1 MSSRRRRSL
10 TTIAVLAVL
19 AAGGITL
26 KKLHIVS
33 FSTSTPTTTTVPS
46 AEARYLAEEQRA
58 VAAAEA
64 QVNATLPRKEGSPA
78 PVLGSPAYRRA
89 IAPHEVVGFFPSYE
103 LPRLGALDLA
113 GLTEVVYYG
122 LQVEPGG
129 AVLERPA
136 ASLGWA
142 AIENG
147 AAYALIKKAH
157 ADGDRVLLGAFTVD
171 QRVINDLSGPGA
183 TAAGKK
189 LARELIPVISANHF
203 DGVDLDLEGQATG
216 DRLGFVR
223 FVSAFSGALRASNPT
238 LTLLLNTY
246 PQAAGDPTSFFDVQ
260 ALAPLVSQLFVMAY
274 DMNDPEIPS
283 ANAPLFG
290 PALNDAS
297 TLATYDAGGLG
308 PKVILGVPFYGYDF
322 PASRAQPPADT
333 TGTPYTV
340 TYSDIL
346 QSIEH
351 DGHKAVWDPESETP
365 YSSFRRAGQWHQ
377 TWFDDP
383 VSIALKT
390 ALAAQFHVAG
400 VGAWELGMADDA
412 PQMLT
417 VLAGDS
423 PVLKMPLARR

>member
-1 MSSRRRRSL
+1 MSPRRRRSVA
-10 TTIAVLAVL
+10 TIAVLAVL

-26 KKLHIVS
+26 KKLNIVS
-33 FSTSTPTTTTVPS
+33 FSTATPPSTVATPGAS
-46 AEARYLAEEQRA
+46 RLAEENRA

-64 QVNATLPRKEGSPA
+64 QVNARLPGKEGSPA
-78 PVLGSPAYRRA
+78 PLLGSPAYRRVVP
-89 IAPHEVVGFFPSYE
+89 PHEVVGFFPSYE
-103 LPRLGALDLA
+103 LPHLRAVDLA

-122 LQVEPGG
+122 LQVEAGG
-129 AVLERPA
+129 SVLKKPA

-147 AAYALIKKAH
+147 AASALIKKAH
-157 ADGDRVLLGAFTVD
+157 GDGDRVLLGAFTVD
-171 QRVINDLSGPGA
+171 QHVINTLSGAGA
-183 TAAGKK
+183 TAAGEK
-189 LARELIPVISANHF
+189 LAHELIPVIAANRF
-203 DGVDLDLEGQATG
+203 DGTDLDIEGQASG
-216 DRLGFVR
+216 DRSGFVR
-223 FVSAFSGALRASNPT
+223 FVSAFSAALKASNPT
-238 LTLLLNTY
+238 LTILLNTY
-246 PQAAGDPTSFFDVQ
+246 PQSAGDPTSFFDVQ
-260 ALAPLVSQLFVMAY
+260 ALAPHVSQLFVMAY
-274 DMNDPEIPS
+274 DMGDPEVPS
-283 ANAPLFG
+283 ANAPLTG
-290 PALNDAS
+290 PDLNDAS
-297 TLATYDAGGLG
+297 TLADYDGEGLRT
-308 PKVILGVPFYGYDF
+308 KVILGVPFYGYDF

-340 TYSDIL
+340 TYADIV

-351 DGHKAVWDPESETP
+351 DGHKPAWDPGSETP

-417 VLAGDS
+417 LLAGGS
-423 PVLKMPLARR
+423 PVLKMPLAKP